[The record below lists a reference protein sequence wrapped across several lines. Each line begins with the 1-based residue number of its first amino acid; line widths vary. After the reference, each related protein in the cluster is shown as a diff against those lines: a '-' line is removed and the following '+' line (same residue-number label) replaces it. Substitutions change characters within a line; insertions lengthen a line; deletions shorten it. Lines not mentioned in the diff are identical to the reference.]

1 MEETNHAIARW
12 LTEAGWSETYVNL
25 AVKAVVILGILVVAY
40 AAAVL
45 FRRLIVPLLQ
55 KISARTKA
63 VWDDHL
69 FSDRVMHRAARLI
82 PPLIWYVLLRV
93 AFYDTPVL
101 LNVLHKACLIYLI
114 VAVLQLVAAFL
125 DTLYEISSRHETLR
139 NRPLKGVYQMIK
151 LLAVCVGAILIVSIL
166 IGQDATAVLAG
177 LGASAA
183 VIMLVFRDSILGFVS
198 GIQLSANDMLKVGD
212 WITVPKYGADGS
224 VIEVSLTTVKVQNW
238 DNTIVTLPPYLLV
251 SDSFQNWRGMQASG
265 GRRVKRSVNLDM
277 TSVKFCTPDM
287 LGRYRNIDIIREY
300 IDQTEQR
307 VEEYNA
313 AHGIRPG
320 ERKINGLHQTNL
332 GVFRAY
338 LERYLRDE
346 VPVNKGMT
354 LMVRQLQ
361 PTETGLPMELYFF
374 TDTVVWVDYERIQS
388 DVFDHVLAVIPEFD
402 LRVFQ
407 NPSGSDIE
415 ALRYQR
421 PEPDVPAKPDVTEK
435 SSASPE

>member
-1 MEETNHAIARW
+1 MKNI
-12 LTEAGWSETYVNL
+12 
-25 AVKAVVILGILVVAY
+25 
-40 AAAVL
+40 
-45 FRRLIVPLLQ
+45 PL
-55 KISARTKA
+55 
-63 VWDDHL
+63 D
-69 FSDRVMHRAARLI
+69 
-82 PPLIWYVLLRV
+82 
-93 AFYDTPVL
+93 
-101 LNVLHKACLIYLI
+101 
-114 VAVLQLVAAFL
+114 
-125 DTLYEISSRHETLR
+125 
-139 NRPLKGVYQMIK
+139 
-151 LLAVCVGAILIVSIL
+151 
-166 IGQDATAVLAG
+166 
-177 LGASAA
+177 
-183 VIMLVFRDSILGFVS
+183 
-198 GIQLSANDMLKVGD
+198 
-212 WITVPKYGADGS
+212 
-224 VIEVSLTTVKVQNW
+224 LTTLQ
-238 DNTIVTLPPYLLV
+238 
-251 SDSFQNWRGMQASG
+251 
-265 GRRVKRSVNLDM
+265 
-277 TSVKFCTPDM
+277 FCTPDM

-320 ERKINGLHQTNL
+320 ERKINGLHQPNL

-361 PTETGLPMELYFF
+361 PTETGLPMELYIFS
-374 TDTVVWVDYERIQS
+374 DSVVWVDYER
-388 DVFDHVLAVIPEFD
+388 VHVLAVIPEFD

>member
-25 AVKAVVILGILVVAY
+25 AVKAVIILGILVVAY

-69 FSDRVMHRAARLI
+69 FSDKVMHRAARLI

-183 VIMLVFRDSILGFVS
+183 IIMLIFRDSILGLVA
-198 GIQLSANDMLKVGD
+198 GVQLSANDMLRPGD
-212 WITVPKYGADGS
+212 WITMAKYGADGY
-224 VIEVSLTTVKVQNW
+224 VTEVTLTTVKVQNF
-238 DNTIVTLPPYLLV
+238 DKTITTIPPYALV

-287 LGRYRNIDIIREY
+287 LARYRNIDIIREY

-338 LERYLRDE
+338 LERYLRNE

-415 ALRYQR
+415 ALRHLR
-421 PEPDVPAKPDVTEK
+421 EPGAPAKPAVTGK
-435 SSASPE
+435 PSASPE

>member
-1 MEETNHAIARW
+1 MRQTGQGIA
-12 LTEAGWSETYVNL
+12 A
-25 AVKAVVILGILVVAY
+25 
-40 AAAVL
+40 
-45 FRRLIVPLLQ
+45 LI
-55 KISARTKA
+55 
-63 VWDDHL
+63 
-69 FSDRVMHRAARLI
+69 
-82 PPLIWYVLLRV
+82 
-93 AFYDTPVL
+93 
-101 LNVLHKACLIYLI
+101 C
-114 VAVLQLVAAFL
+114 
-125 DTLYEISSRHETLR
+125 
-139 NRPLKGVYQMIK
+139 G
-151 LLAVCVGAILIVSIL
+151 ILIVSIL
-166 IGQDATAVLAG
+166 IGKSPAILLTG

-287 LGRYRNIDIIREY
+287 LARYRNIDIIREY

-313 AHGIRPG
+313 VHGIRPG

-346 VPVNKGMT
+346 VPVNKGMA